1 MLVPSVLLLLD
12 PLNCQSEKTYV
23 CVLTHVYWSPLLFLL
38 LSSYTLMFQTCLHAD
53 ISNSFV
59 VVQSLN
65 HVWLFVTSWTA
76 ACQTSLPFTTSR
88 TLLKLTPIE
97 SVMPSN
103 HLILCGPLYP
113 LPIIFP
119 ASGSNPRH
127 MIHSAFCSSTHS
139 FGNL

>member
-1 MLVPSVLLLLD
+1 MGAKCVIASRSSQLSEWENICVCTNSCILISPSL
-12 PLNCQSEKTYV
+12 PLTFFICIYV
-23 CVLTHVYWSPLLFLL
+23 SNL
-38 LSSYTLMFQTCLHAD
+38 LHAD

-65 HVWLFVTSWTA
+65 HVWLFGTSWTA
-76 ACQTSLPFTTSR
+76 ACQTSLPFTISR
-88 TLLKLTPIE
+88 TLLKLMPIV

-103 HLILCGPLYP
+103 HLILCGPLYL

-119 ASGSNPRH
+119 ASGSNPCH
-127 MIHSAFCSSTHS
+127 MIHSAFCSFIHP